1 MPDAHSPRRPVAV
14 ITGASR
20 GIGRAIA
27 ISLSQDYHVVAL
39 ARRREGLEY
48 LEKEIVA
55 RGCSCDIHLA
65 DVGNEDEV
73 HRALHDVEADVL
85 VNNAGLGR
93 LVPLLEL
100 EPDEWRS
107 MIDAN
112 VNGLYHVT
120 RTLLPGMVKRG
131 RGHIVVI
138 SSIAGRSAFAGGSCY
153 AATKHFAN
161 AFAESLYLE
170 VRDAGVKVSLIQP
183 GAVATEFNRGD
194 PTATANA
201 WKLRPDAIASAVRHV
216 LSTGENELVFQME
229 VRALRKFDSPAR

>member
-1 MPDAHSPRRPVAV
+1 MPDVTLSRRPIAV

-27 ISLSQDYHVVAL
+27 RSLAADYDIVAV
-39 ARRREGLEY
+39 ARRRPGLEY
-48 LEKEIVA
+48 LEKEIRELGGNCTIRV
-55 RGCSCDIHLA
+55 A
-65 DVGNEDEV
+65 DVGNGAEV
-73 HRALHDVEADVL
+73 REAMEGVEADVL

-93 LVPLLEL
+93 LAPFLEL
-100 EPDEWRS
+100 EPDDWSS

-120 RTLLPGMVKRG
+120 RALLPGMVRRG
-131 RGHIVVI
+131 RGHVVVI
-138 SSIAGRSAFAGGSCY
+138 SSIAGRGAFAGGSCY

-183 GAVATEFNRGD
+183 GSVATEFNSGD

-201 WKLRPDAIASAVRHV
+201 WKLRPDAIAVAVRHV

-229 VRALRKFDSPAR
+229 VRALRKFDPPAR